1 MTPLV
6 SELISLSGDIDF
18 TWFDVGRVTTFS
30 DMGSEAAIRH
40 SPLPFEKCAVCG
52 FDADGHKFLLLLISN
67 EPVTLVTGWVLMATN
82 YRAINSFAYINQ
94 NDELRVLPPSKDMPL
109 PSREDFV
116 GTLAIVGHFLQ
127 HVTPL
132 TEGYRPTVKA
142 NSLTNQRRIAKG
154 KPPLIYDWHTV
165 IVGPSQAKQPH
176 QGGTHATP
184 RRHERRGHWRKLPS
198 GKQVWV
204 KNCWVGDA
212 SKGSVFKDYLVR
224 KDDHE

>member
-6 SELISLSGDIDF
+6 SELIGLAGDIDF
-18 TWFDVGRVTTFS
+18 IWFDVGHIPPIS
-30 DMGSEAAIRH
+30 DTGSEAAIRH

-52 FDADGHKFLLLLISN
+52 VDADGHKFLLLLISN
-67 EPVTLVTGWVLMATN
+67 EPVTLVTGWVLMASS
-82 YRAINSFAYINQ
+82 YRSIASFAYINQ
-94 NDELRVLPPSKDMPL
+94 EDELRVLPPSEDMPL
-109 PSREDFV
+109 PPRKDFV
-116 GTLAIVGHFLQ
+116 GTLAVVGHFL
-127 HVTPL
+127 HNVTP
-132 TEGYRPTVKA
+132 EAYRATVRA

-165 IVGPSQAKQPH
+165 VVKPSEPKQPH

-212 SKGSVFKDYLVR
+212 SKGAVFKDYIVR